1 MSRLHENVLITELTE
16 LWLFTV
22 ALTMFVLIACYSD
35 VYALDPGQPATNN
48 QLVLF
53 FYFLLVLRCEFV
65 KRIILIAANWI
76 ILVDTFGLLPAWLY
90 AMVLF
95 LSITVGV
102 LSEQLNGSNWFWALE
117 ASLGLSYMLL
127 EWNSGIS
134 ENEGTSL
141 WNFVPNFA
149 VGRFFCFF
157 SPRHF
162 NCHKCCQLNLT
173 DDHHQLIT
181 LSAHFSL
188 WHNGHDAA
196 HHAGS
201 SAAAETWCYCYL
213 GVIVITVIIIIVVV
227 TYSRQLCC

>member
-102 LSEQLNGSNWFWALE
+102 LSEQLNGSNWFWAWRLP
-117 ASLGLSYMLL
+117 SVYPTCY
-127 EWNSGIS
+127 WSGIRV
-134 ENEGTSL
+134 SL
-141 WNFVPNFA
+141 KMRVLLS
-149 VGRFFCFF
+149 G
-157 SPRHF
+157 
-162 NCHKCCQLNLT
+162 
-173 DDHHQLIT
+173 T
-181 LSAHFSL
+181 LSQTLQLADFSVFFL
-188 WHNGHDAA
+188 HGI
-196 HHAGS
+196 S
-201 SAAAETWCYCYL
+201 
-213 GVIVITVIIIIVVV
+213 IVTSVVNLIWLTIIT
-227 TYSRQLCC
+227 S